1 MRGDG
6 LIFLI
11 IADFQTL
18 TARPRSESESGGGAS
33 TDDDGAKVN
42 PVGESRRSRCLC
54 FEKSTTM
61 FGGDKITADGAT
73 LTDLITPRPPQDVQ
87 KHRE

>member
-42 PVGESRRSRCLC
+42 PVGESRRLRC
-54 FEKSTTM
+54 FKKSTTR
-61 FGGDKITADGAT
+61 A
-73 LTDLITPRPPQDVQ
+73 
-87 KHRE
+87 